1 MFVMDVIMSMLEKKS
16 NMKVFVIDRI
26 DNYSYC
32 DNYKAVIVAE
42 DELHAERYARMKV
55 YGFDKAKLMVT
66 EVDLE
71 WEQILSVENVGA

>member
-1 MFVMDVIMSMLEKKS
+1 MFVMAVTMSMLENKS

-55 YGFDKAKLMVT
+55 GGFDKAKLMVT

>member
-1 MFVMDVIMSMLEKKS
+1 
-16 NMKVFVIDRI
+16 MKVFVIDRI

-42 DELHAERYARMKV
+42 DEFHAERYERKKV

>member
-1 MFVMDVIMSMLEKKS
+1 MFVMAVTTIMLENKS

-42 DELHAERYARMKV
+42 DEFHAERYARMKV

>member
-1 MFVMDVIMSMLEKKS
+1 MFVMAVTMSMLEKKS

-32 DNYKAVIVAE
+32 DNYKAVVVAE
-42 DELHAERYARMKV
+42 DTLHAERYARMNI

-66 EVDLE
+66 EVDLDC
-71 WEQILSVENVGA
+71 EQILSVENVGA